1 MEKRYNDGKM
11 QELKIQE
18 ETAMKRTCGKTLT
31 LTILAAILAGT
42 APAFAE
48 DVTGQQVT
56 VDSDQTG
63 DWIYGGYTTSGN
75 ALKNTL
81 SVTGSASIT
90 AHEGAGGGY
99 TEAGEAMGNQVNFSS
114 SGSHQIGDVFGG
126 AGRTKASENQV
137 SITNGKFDSQL
148 IYGGFSESAAENNK
162 VSFGGTADIT
172 LTSSGPEGDGIY
184 GGYAD
189 GRSGTATENQVI
201 FNDGTVRGAQFIAGG
216 YADQVVDNQVSITG
230 ETGKQYGDGRRVWLD
245 PCPRE

>member
-1 MEKRYNDGKM
+1 M

-18 ETAMKRTCGKTLT
+18 ETAMKRMCGKTLT

-42 APAFAE
+42 VPAWAA

-56 VDSDQTG
+56 IDSDQTG
-63 DWIYGGYTTSGN
+63 DLIYGGYTTSGN

-114 SGSHQIGDVFGG
+114 SGSHQIGVVFGG
-126 AGRTKASENQV
+126 FAPAKASENQV
-137 SITNGKFDSQL
+137 SITNGKFDSQF
-148 IYGGFSESAAENNK
+148 IYGGFSDSAAEHNK

-189 GRSGTATENQVI
+189 GSSGTAKENQVI
-201 FNDGTVRGAQFIAGG
+201 LSGGTVRG
-216 YADQVVDNQVSITG
+216 
-230 ETGKQYGDGRRVWLD
+230 GRIHCR
-245 PCPRE
+245 RIR